1 MCFLYS
7 LHSVTACRQSVR
19 RVFDLGRVVA
29 NYAVLVAD
37 VGVASQWSVVTEI
50 GVLTVSLIYNAVD
63 LVCPVSS

>member
-1 MCFLYS
+1 M
-7 LHSVTACRQSVR
+7 
-19 RVFDLGRVVA
+19 FDLGRVVA